1 MCCRTPNHRQNRVIT
16 FSLVAVCCIWL
27 GQLIVYSSNL
37 SFFSFIIHHSH
48 GNLIFNNQSES
59 RALFKRFRLPCS
71 FSWDISSSRLA
82 SFRLRKRQTF
92 QNQVSWF
99 NPEFSVI
106 QWFNFAHLLN
116 SRAHSYCSEKTMS
129 LACKTCLN
137 FMQIQVWIVVAWFHS
152 CSWFQS
158 FQKCNWII
166 T

>member
-27 GQLIVYSSNL
+27 GQLIVYSSNF

-59 RALFKRFRLPCS
+59 RALFKRSRLPCS

-99 NPEFSVI
+99 NLEFSVFMI
-106 QWFNFAHLLN
+106 QFCAFAEFKSTFLLLRKDHVISMQNLFEFYANAGLN
-116 SRAHSYCSEKTMS
+116 SCSLIS
-129 LACKTCLN
+129 
-137 FMQIQVWIVVAWFHS
+137 
-152 CSWFQS
+152 
-158 FQKCNWII
+158 
-166 T
+166 